1 MIYLKTKN
9 EIEIMRK
16 AGQITAAAMRE
27 VSKKVQPGI
36 KTNELDN
43 IAEEVI
49 KKLGGKS
56 SFKKVKGYKHS
67 ICVTP
72 NDWVVHGIPGN
83 YTLVSGDVIGIDLGA
98 YYKGFHS
105 DMAQTFAV
113 DKLSEETEKFLS
125 IGKKALSEAIKN
137 VKIGSKIGD
146 ISSIIQEIVEGAGY
160 SIVRELVGHGVGRNL
175 HEDPLIPGVG
185 KKGTGVE
192 IKEGMV
198 LAVEIIYS
206 QGSQKIQLLNDGWS
220 ISTKD
225 GSISGL
231 YERTVT
237 PTKKGPLVLT
247 RMPV

>member
-9 EIEIMRK
+9 EIEIMRR
-16 AGQITAAAMRE
+16 AGQITAAAMVA
-27 VSKKVQPGI
+27 VSKKIQPGI
-36 KTNELDN
+36 KTSELDN

-49 KKLGGKS
+49 KKLGGGS

-83 YTLVSGDVIGIDLGA
+83 YTLVSGDVIGIDVGA

-105 DMAQTFAV
+105 DMAQTYAV
-113 DKLSEETEKFLS
+113 GKVDEKAEKFLS
-125 IGKKALSEAIKN
+125 AGKRALDEAIKK

-146 ISSIIQEIVEGAGY
+146 ISNTIQEIVEGAGY
-160 SIVRELVGHGVGRNL
+160 SIVRELVGHGVGRDL
-175 HEDPLIPGVG
+175 HEDPLIPGIG
-185 KKGTGVE
+185 KKGTGTQ

-198 LAVEIIYS
+198 LAVEIIYNL
-206 QGSQKIQLLNDGWS
+206 GSQKIQLLDDGWS

>member
-9 EIEIMRK
+9 EIEIIHQ
-16 AGQITAAAMRE
+16 AGQITTTAMLE
-27 VSKKVQPGI
+27 VSKKIRPGI
-36 KTNELDN
+36 KTSELDN

-49 KKLGGKS
+49 KKLGGES

-83 YTLVSGDVIGIDLGA
+83 YTLKSGDVIGIDLGT
-98 YYKGFHS
+98 YFGGFHS
-105 DMAQTFAV
+105 DMAQTYAV
-113 DKLSEETEKFLS
+113 GKVSKEVEEFLS
-125 IGKKALSEAIKN
+125 VGKKALNEA
-137 VKIGSKIGD
+137 VKKVQIGSKVGD
-146 ISSIIQEIVEGAGY
+146 ISNTIQEIVEEAGH
-160 SIVRELVGHGVGRNL
+160 SVVRELVGHGVGRNL

-185 KKGTGVE
+185 KKGTGVL

-198 LAVEIIYS
+198 LAVEIIYNR
-206 QGSQKIQLLNDGWS
+206 GSQKIQLLDDGWS

-237 PTKKGPLVLT
+237 PTKEGPLVLT